1 AETVLTGMKANQVH
15 EAELVAELRRH
26 FMYVAQIWDSGNFK
40 GYAASDSEGKV
51 IDLMNNTPDTKTK
64 WDTRNRGVKTSG
76 ERQADGSL
84 VGLPRIRGAAHNP
97 AVAAVAEAY
106 MQGAGMPY
114 DPPAHYAQVNV
125 SWAEE
130 IARLY
135 GEMEHAPNDPVVKA
149 AYDAMIEETLA
160 QYEV

>member
-1 AETVLTGMKANQVH
+1 
-15 EAELVAELRRH
+15 
-26 FMYVAQIWDSGNFK
+26 S
-40 GYAASDSEGKV
+40 KV

-160 QYEV
+160 QYEVMLDSGVQIEIMDMTKGD